1 MIRRARE
8 LFLVLGWLLP
18 LSVLAQGGAVI
29 RADFDPAG
37 GKLPTPINLLFTGSV
52 DGTLNIPVDPDDGTA
67 SVVESLNKMDGWST
81 TAPIKAT
88 FSNGT
93 NPLTGETISSPIDP
107 ASVVAGITVRL
118 FEVELVNPFET
129 GDLERAF
136 QVIGVVRELVGGEEF
151 DAELLPEDTDGLT
164 VVIRPLAPL
173 EPKTSYMAVLTD
185 GIRALLAGAP
195 AAPDTTYIF
204 ARYKGTETH
213 PIVREDGTSN
223 FHNLSDDQARAIDQL
238 LPIVLSQEFAAT
250 GAGVPLGSI
259 VLSWTF
265 TTESIGD
272 VLEQTAVRA
281 EEQPTTVTPTGLSTS
296 DLVPGSPGFADVF
309 VGTIRLPYYLEAPSD
324 TVPDSIIL
332 TTQWRGVA
340 GTEVT
345 RYNPVPIPTQ
355 DVTVPMLITAPSE
368 ASGFSQPPEGWPIV
382 LFQHGL
388 TRDRTNLFGVADTL
402 ASVGYAAVSVD
413 MALHGITDTTNPL
426 YAGDLERTFN
436 VDLIPPEGIDPSGIH
451 FFFNLGSLVTVRD
464 NFREV
469 PADLFTITRTIPSI
483 DIDSDGLADFDP
495 STLVFV
501 AHSFGSMLGSAYL
514 AQDDTA
520 NFAILGMSGGLY
532 SQITSFSGG
541 FAPLLEAGL
550 GQAGIFRGTPEFES
564 FLDSVQIMIDTSDI
578 INHTE
583 AAFGARPVLLTEV
596 IAEQPNDSIPDG
608 TVPNFTPGSPI
619 GGTDPLG
626 ELMGLTRIDSS
637 QSDSDGLR
645 VWTRFVEGDHG
656 SFLRPV
662 PSEAAYVEIQGEIAS
677 FLASGGTTI
686 EITNSDVVEPQDDE

>member
-1 MIRRARE
+1 MMRRARG

-18 LSVLAQGGAVI
+18 LSVLAQGGAII
-29 RADFDPAG
+29 RADFDPVA
-37 GKLPTPINLLFTGSV
+37 GKLPDPINFAFDGST
-52 DGTLNIPVDPDDGTA
+52 DGTLNIPVADPEDPSA
-67 SVVESLNKMDGWST
+67 ALINSLNKMDGWST

-107 ASVVAGITVRL
+107 ATVVAGNTVRL

-129 GDLERAF
+129 GDRERAF
-136 QVIGVVRELVGGEEF
+136 QVIGVVRELVGGVEF

-195 AAPDTTYIF
+195 AAPDRVYIF
-204 ARYKGTETH
+204 SRYRGTDTH

-223 FHNLSDDQARAIDQL
+223 FHSLSDDQARFIDQL
-238 LPIVLSQEFAAT
+238 LPVVLSQEFAAT

-265 TTESIGD
+265 TTQSIGD
-272 VLEQTAVRA
+272 VLSQTAASA
-281 EEQPTTVTPTGLSTS
+281 EEEPSSVAATGLDTS
-296 DLVPGSPGFADVF
+296 DIVPGSPGLADVF

-332 TTQWRGVA
+332 TTQWRGVG
-340 GTEVT
+340 GTEVS

-355 DVTVPMLITAPSE
+355 DVTVPMLITVPSE

-382 LFQHGL
+382 LYQHGV
-388 TRDRTNLFGVADTL
+388 TGDRGQLFGVADTL

-413 MALHGITDTTNPL
+413 MPLHGITDTTNPL

-436 VDLIPPEGIDPSGIH
+436 VDLAPPEGIDPSGAY
-451 FFFNLGSLVTVRD
+451 FFNTASPVTSRD
-464 NFREV
+464 NFRQV

-483 DIDSDGLADFDP
+483 DIDSDGMADFDP

-514 AQDDTA
+514 SLDDAA
-520 NFAILGMSGGLY
+520 NFAIIGMSGGLY
-532 SQITSFSGG
+532 SQLLSFSGG
-541 FAPLLEAGL
+541 FAPLLEAALAQL
-550 GQAGIFRGTPEFES
+550 GILRGTPEYES
-564 FLDSVQIMIDTSDI
+564 VLDKYQTMLDTTDI

-583 AAFGARPVLLTEV
+583 EAFGARSVLLTEV
-596 IAEQPNDSIPDG
+596 IAEQPNGSIPDG

-626 ELMGLTRIDSS
+626 ELMELTRIDSS
-637 QSDSDGLR
+637 QSDPDGLR
-645 VWTRFVEGDHG
+645 VWTRFLDGDHS

-662 PSEAAYVEIQGEIAS
+662 PSPATYFEIQGEIAS

-686 EITNSDVVEPQDDE
+686 EITNTEVVEPQDDQ